1 MIRNMVWK
9 RNGIDILP
17 DGRIGIGTKWIF
29 KEKKNGAFRARLVA
43 KGYDQI
49 AGIDF
54 QDTFVPVTSKVTFRM
69 LLILMMTKGYYAEML
84 DVKTAFLHGK
94 LEEEILY

>member
-1 MIRNMVWK
+1 MDFQREE
-9 RNGIDILP
+9 NGV
-17 DGRIGIGTKWIF
+17 
-29 KEKKNGAFRARLVA
+29 FRARLVA

-54 QDTFVPVTSKVTFRM
+54 QDNFAPVTSDVTFRM
-69 LLILMMTKGYYAEML
+69 LLILMMTKGYYAETL

-94 LEEEILY
+94 LGEEIYINWPER